1 MSAAKPTTRTAK
13 PMAQDRQRRAT
24 ASPTREARKALGASA
39 SIPTGTAQNT
49 DAAVAVFEA

>member
-1 MSAAKPTTRTAK
+1 MGAAKPTTRAAK